1 MPVVTPRSIQDV
13 SLNPAA
19 FALPAAASSS
29 TTSAVIDLGTDV
41 FKPENMELDLAIP
54 ALSTTIA
61 PDTRT
66 VTAIIETST
75 TSNFAAVDATIFS
88 RILTGAGGAGIAAQT
103 TLKCRLPVNC
113 ARYVRAKV
121 TFGASTTD
129 GSAVSAT
136 FTPRF

>member
-1 MPVVTPRSIQDV
+1 MPVATPRNIQDV

-29 TTSAVIDLGTDV
+29 TQSAAIDLGVDV
-41 FKPENMELDLAIP
+41 FDIENVELLLTIP
-54 ALSTTIA
+54 ALNATIA

-66 VTAIIETST
+66 VTAIWETST
-75 TSNFAAVDATIFS
+75 VSNFATIDATIFS
-88 RILTGAGGAGIAAQT
+88 RVLTGAGGTGIPAQT
-103 TLKCRLPVNC
+103 DLRCRLPSNC

-136 FTPRF
+136 PTLRF

>member
-1 MPVVTPRSIQDV
+1 MSNEFARKIQDA
-13 SLNPAA
+13 SLNPVA

-29 TTSAVIDLGTDV
+29 TQSAVIDLGADTY
-41 FKPENMELDLAIP
+41 KPENIELDLAIP

-75 TSNFAAVDATIFS
+75 TSNFAAIDATIFS
-88 RILTGAGGAGIAAQT
+88 RILTGAGGAGIGAQDA
-103 TLKCRLPVNC
+103 LRCRLPSNC

-136 FTPRF
+136 FTARF

>member
-1 MPVVTPRSIQDV
+1 MANEFARNIQDA

-19 FALPAAASSS
+19 FALPGAASTS
-29 TTSAVIDLGTDV
+29 TTSAVIDLGTDTI
-41 FKPENMELDLAIP
+41 KPASIELDLAIP

-75 TSNFAAVDATIFS
+75 TSVFTAVDATIFS
-88 RILTGAGGAGIAAQT
+88 RILTGAGGAGIGAQNG
-103 TLKCRLPVNC
+103 LRCRVPSNS
-113 ARYVRAKV
+113 ARYVRAKI

-136 FTPRF
+136 LTPRF

>member
-1 MPVVTPRSIQDV
+1 MPVATPRSIQDV

-19 FALPAAASSS
+19 FALPASASTS
-29 TTSAVIDLGTDV
+29 TTSAVIDFGADS
-41 FKPENMELDLAIP
+41 FRPESIELDLAIP

-75 TSNFAAVDATIFS
+75 TSVFTAVDTTIFS
-88 RILTGAGGAGIAAQT
+88 KILTGAGAAGIAAQT
-103 TLKCRLPVNC
+103 ALKCRLPSNC
-113 ARYVRAKV
+113 ARYVRAKI

-136 FTPRF
+136 LTPRF